1 MAQFTPVWMAQFTPA
16 LTTDCWKNV
25 HIVLT
30 SVHKIHFVY
39 FKLQPYTL
47 QKPNEIDSII

>member
-16 LTTDCWKNV
+16 LKPYCWKNV

-30 SVHKIHFVY
+30 SVHKIHFAY
-39 FKLQPYTL
+39 FKSKPYTT